1 MTQHLYKNNKAG
13 ISGLCAVVL
22 LFTGIWTYPVQ
33 AQSLELTKTPEEATT
48 RNYGVENSIPQP
60 MEALQEIPGYVE
72 KSGEKGL
79 PVDIR
84 REAMKEAALSYGARG
99 GLAARSYEIRK
110 ELDVR
115 ASYLDKVFNFRQLL
129 IAAPSGF
136 MIEPPIISESLNALL
151 IEGDGQSAAVSDAI
165 YRINE
170 NVKIVSAPKNWR
182 TYLERGWGK
191 VEEPPEIL
199 RPKNEEERIFWR
211 DLVKK
216 GWIEGYSQG
225 SEVFEE
231 DLNRLAADFDGM
243 VRYRKLLAQGMVS
256 APFAQQ
262 IDRGVTGEAE
272 TMRIGDRAVVITGT
286 PQLISGSQTW
296 QPASR

>member
-1 MTQHLYKNNKAG
+1 
-13 ISGLCAVVL
+13 
-22 LFTGIWTYPVQ
+22 
-33 AQSLELTKTPEEATT
+33 
-48 RNYGVENSIPQP
+48 